1 MQVCQKPHSADG
13 EQWCALSIWPG
24 LGPSRIRSKHWQ
36 HLQMIL
42 ANTLSITVFKPD
54 DCTLDCFIDLWYVL
68 LEFDT
73 INSVQVER
81 LAFGKRNLFPS
92 TMYYVISKF
101 WRSFSSPDHSLARIW
116 LNLCAHICLP
126 TFAAAR
132 QAGRARLI
140 NHEKN
145 KHIATQIPLRFVTTR
160 KNTEIALSEESI
172 NILQP
177 LAPFYITLACTYE
190 SGAANPRAMNIREN
204 IILQ

>member
-36 HLQMIL
+36 LLQMIL

-73 INSVQVER
+73 LNSVQVER
-81 LAFGKRNLFPS
+81 LAFGKRNLFPP
-92 TMYYVISKF
+92 TAYYVISKL
-101 WRSFSSPDHSLARIW
+101 WRSFSSPGQSLARIW

-145 KHIATQIPLRFVTTR
+145 KHIATQIPPPLRNNQKEYRDRIVGGEY
-160 KNTEIALSEESI
+160 KHIAAISTFLYRLS
-172 NILQP
+172 
-177 LAPFYITLACTYE
+177 LAHMKVAQLIHGQWISERT
-190 SGAANPRAMNIREN
+190 
-204 IILQ
+204 

>member
-36 HLQMIL
+36 HLQMIP
-42 ANTLSITVFKPD
+42 ANTLSITVFK
-54 DCTLDCFIDLWYVL
+54 L
-68 LEFDT
+68 LYWFMVRSLRIWFYT

-92 TMYYVISKF
+92 TMYYVISKL
-101 WRSFSSPDHSLARIW
+101 WMSFSSPDHSLARIW

-145 KHIATQIPLRFVTTR
+145 KHIATQLPPPLRNNQKEYRDRIVGGEY
-160 KNTEIALSEESI
+160 KHIAAISTFLYRLS
-172 NILQP
+172 
-177 LAPFYITLACTYE
+177 LAHMKVAQLIHGQWISERT
-190 SGAANPRAMNIREN
+190 
-204 IILQ
+204 